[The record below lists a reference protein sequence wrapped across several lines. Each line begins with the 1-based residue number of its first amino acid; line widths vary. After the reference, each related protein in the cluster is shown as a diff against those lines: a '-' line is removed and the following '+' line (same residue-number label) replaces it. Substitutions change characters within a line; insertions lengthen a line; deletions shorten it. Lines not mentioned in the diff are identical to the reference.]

1 MSISFCRSLAVIL
14 AFEFSVTKL
23 QSIKYYY
30 IYFCMNKNAKMLGE
44 PHNKCPDHRYKKRE
58 KQNTFLKIN
67 TFK

>member
-1 MSISFCRSLAVIL
+1 
-14 AFEFSVTKL
+14 
-23 QSIKYYY
+23 
-30 IYFCMNKNAKMLGE
+30 MNKNAKMLGE